1 MILNSPY
8 ISGSLTVTGN
18 TNLIGALTVTGSLAG
33 TATSS
38 SFAYT
43 ASSAVSA
50 YTAASAVNATTALT
64 ASYATSFTVGGTLTA
79 QTLVVQTITSSV
91 SFVTGS
97 TRFGSLLTNT
107 HTFTGSMFVTG
118 SAINLSNSKIIIGD
132 DGTYGGNI
140 STVGF
145 GGTSNGFN
153 RIAAAN
159 NTSDGLY
166 LIAATGRGIYFRPG
180 GKSTQ
185 DLSVFP
191 NGNTALGV
199 NFLLPTATL
208 HISGSG
214 SGSLMQISS
223 TVSSSI
229 FFVSGSGNIGIG
241 VTDLGPDGL
250 SLATTSNYSWS
261 EGSGNAYATLFRQR
275 NSAATVMASGYKRS
289 NTGNFASSYG
299 ISMARAAIAVGS
311 NNGSIAF
318 FSDPASNVA
327 NGTDIAP
334 SERMTILNSGNVGIG
349 TTSPQGALEVVG
361 LSYFTRSSQTTLL
374 NPNYGGAGTHSQ
386 LQVVGNM
393 ALAFATNGDNERMR
407 ITSGG
412 EVGIGVT
419 PTTGNRFWVRGS
431 STSSS
436 DTSLFVQNSSPSS
449 LFVVRNDGAVTTPLQ
464 PFAMGGLDGNQSIS
478 LNTFTTLNFSTS
490 VGMFYYANV
499 GNCWNNS
506 TRAFTAPVTGT
517 YLVNVSVLTNSIGQV
532 ALHVNGNRK
541 HSIPSPPYTGSVTW
555 GGSAM
560 IPLSSGE
567 VLTLQGYGNAGT
579 VEQNTYHTFF
589 AIYLLG

>member
-1 MILNSPY
+1 
-8 ISGSLTVTGN
+8 
-18 TNLIGALTVTGSLAG
+18 
-33 TATSS
+33 
-38 SFAYT
+38 
-43 ASSAVSA
+43 
-50 YTAASAVNATTALT
+50 
-64 ASYATSFTVGGTLTA
+64 
-79 QTLVVQTITSSV
+79 
-91 SFVTGS
+91 
-97 TRFGSLLTNT
+97 
-107 HTFTGSMFVTG
+107 MFVTG